1 MSHGSE
7 ETLPR
12 IDELLMRVL
21 DGEASAA
28 QRAELLA
35 LADADARLSPL
46 VALRERL
53 REAVM
58 EEVGQPEEVVGE
70 VLAALAIDD
79 GWDLTAVSLRDA
91 LKVESPPDLSDS
103 VLQAILEPDP
113 DAALSALVDGEV
125 SVEQRLAL
133 AKRLMDDREAHQ
145 VLAEYAEIGRML
157 RESTQRVAGPSFDG
171 VWEGVAKAIGL
182 DDPDYVPGW
191 EPLGVAVRESVLAEA
206 TLSPQESARLT
217 GAILNALPR
226 TEEAPAP
233 VVAPRVPWWRS
244 LLQGP
249 VFGAAALAAAAVLLL
264 NLPAVREEPT
274 SPTSPEL
281 APQLSASADGELKIG
296 TFNQIEVESLEVAP
310 DVMVQVVQLEDGA
323 PVLLMIDEDSMVEG
337 ATL

>member
-35 LADADARLSPL
+35 LADADARLTPL

-79 GWDLTAVSLRDA
+79 GWDLTALSLRDA
-91 LKVESPPDLSDS
+91 LKVESPPDLSGA
-103 VLQAILEPDP
+103 VLQAIMAPDP

-171 VWEGVAKAIGL
+171 VWEGVAKAISL

-191 EPLGVAVRESVLAEA
+191 EPLAVAVRESVLAEA

-226 TEEAPAP
+226 AEEAPAP
-233 VVAPRVPWWRS
+233 VVAPRVPWWRA

-264 NLPAVREEPT
+264 NLPALREEPT
-274 SPTSPEL
+274 SPAAPEV
-281 APQLSASADGELKIG
+281 APQIAASADGELKIG